1 MSNRRLQLHDI
12 LCKISGVKKVYFQ
25 PPESVKMEYPCIRY
39 VLEGMPAEYANDR
52 AYRKTNRYMVTV
64 MDKDPDSV
72 IPSEVINLPM
82 CSFDR
87 FYTADN
93 LNHWVFSLYY

>member
-12 LCKISGVKKVYFQ
+12 LCRISGVKKAYFQ
-25 PPESVKMEYPCIRY
+25 PPESEKMEYPCIRY
-39 VLEGMPAEYANDR
+39 SLDEISAQYANDR
-52 AYRKTNRYMVTV
+52 TYRKTDRYMVTV
-64 MDKDPDSV
+64 IDKDPDSD
-72 IPSEVINLPM
+72 IPNAVLNLPM

-93 LNHWVFSLYY
+93 LNHWVFQLFY